1 MAQKSRHTTISIPL
15 PLYKSIRQLIK
26 GTGFTSASDFVTF
39 VLRDVLIDVKSSE
52 SKQSIA
58 KRKLVRDRL
67 KALGYL

>member
-1 MAQKSRHTTISIPL
+1 MAQSRHTTISIPL
-15 PLYKSIRQLIK
+15 PLYKSIQRLIK